1 MFIPRR
7 TTLFA
12 STTTADGSKCPL
24 LSAFQNDTSEQSA
37 TARNPAHHR
46 ADRRADDISDL
57 VILEPFDVV
66 QFNSRREILGNRVE
80 CHAQHLFVETRD
92 DVREHHVGVGG
103 HELFVHV
110 FEARHRHQS
119 RASAAAIEGVAEHRP
134 QDAEQP
140 RTHARRIA
148 QFLERTPRPPA
159 RVLHGVFGIAERH
172 GASRREAEEA
182 IEVRT
187 HKFLVTLLSQRDGTG
202 RNGGHTCGD
211 GGTPQTIPSVCAL
224 LDRLR
229 RFRQL
234 ACMSSSRFCLF
245 QPPVLR
251 GRRLAAARYRA
262 LMVVGLASAP
272 LGAQQPSLIGPGVS
286 AELARLREAQ
296 VTDVAYDLA
305 LRVSAGDTATGRVT
319 VSFTQRTPGDVVLDF
334 RGLSVNDGQING
346 SPWPELAA
354 AWNRHHL
361 VIPANRLRTGR
372 NSVQVAFATPVAQAG
387 ASIIRNRDVTDGNV
401 YLYTLLVP
409 SDANL
414 LFPCFDQPDL
424 KAKVRLSLTTP
435 SSWRALANG
444 AQIGADTAG
453 ALVTHRFTET
463 PRLSTYLIAFAAGPW
478 ASVTRSVATTT
489 RAAPVPVSLWMRQSR
504 RAEAESD
511 TLIAMNA
518 RALRWLGDWFGIP
531 YAFNKFDAL
540 LAPAFPFG
548 GMEHPGAVFYNEES
562 FIYRE
567 RPTMSQLL
575 GRQAT
580 TFHEVAHQWFGDYMT
595 MRWFDDL
602 WLKEGFAT
610 YMAARMQADLEPTSN
625 AWKTFY
631 LRNKPVAYATDATA
645 GTTPIWQQLGNLDQ
659 AKSNYGPIVYN
670 KAPGVIKQ
678 LEYLVGAAAFQR
690 GVQDFLRTHAYGN
703 GTWRELLGNVGRAAH
718 RDLTAWGQTWM
729 LRPGMPL
736 VEQRLTVRNGVVQ
749 RLALVQRAAQP
760 ALSGRGAWPLKV
772 QVLLYYANKPAVRL
786 PVEMRG
792 DTTVVTAAAGRP
804 APDFVFANDGDYGYA
819 IVLPDSVSV
828 QWLEQHI
835 GSVPDDFLRAML
847 WGSLWDLVR
856 EARLSPTRYAEM
868 VLRELPTERDE
879 QITGTLVGRLVTII
893 GRYTESAARDALLT
907 RTEPLLLRG
916 AADSSRSYGQRKTQ
930 LDAVIGLA
938 RSEASLQ
945 RLDRW
950 LDGDTAAGLA
960 LRPPTRWSIV
970 TRLVARTAP
979 TATTRLTA
987 EARRDSTSEGQRQA
1001 FVADAARPD
1010 SAHKR
1015 ALFTRWFADAALNEE
1030 WVTSSLR
1037 SFHDGDQA
1045 AMTRQYLVPALDTL
1059 PWIQQNRRIFFLGSW
1074 LGATLGGQSDAE
1086 ALQLVDRWLAVHPT
1100 LALDLQQK
1108 IRQNRDEL
1116 ERTVRIR
1123 DTFAPK

>member
-1 MFIPRR
+1 MYSLRSSRLRPPLFRGRVCIP
-7 TTLFA
+7 
-12 STTTADGSKCPL
+12 
-24 LSAFQNDTSEQSA
+24 
-37 TARNPAHHR
+37 
-46 ADRRADDISDL
+46 
-57 VILEPFDVV
+57 
-66 QFNSRREILGNRVE
+66 
-80 CHAQHLFVETRD
+80 FVLT
-92 DVREHHVGVGG
+92 
-103 HELFVHV
+103 
-110 FEARHRHQS
+110 
-119 RASAAAIEGVAEHRP
+119 AAILA
-134 QDAEQP
+134 A
-140 RTHARRIA
+140 
-148 QFLERTPRPPA
+148 
-159 RVLHGVFGIAERH
+159 
-172 GASRREAEEA
+172 
-182 IEVRT
+182 
-187 HKFLVTLLSQRDGTG
+187 GTVG
-202 RNGGHTCGD
+202 
-211 GGTPQTIPSVCAL
+211 
-224 LDRLR
+224 
-229 RFRQL
+229 
-234 ACMSSSRFCLF
+234 CLF
-245 QPPVLR
+245 P
-251 GRRLAAARYRA
+251 
-262 LMVVGLASAP
+262 SP
-272 LGAQQPSLIGPGVS
+272 LPAQRPSLTGPGVS
-286 AELARLREAQ
+286 AALARLRAAQ

-305 LRVSAGDTATGRVT
+305 LTVSAGDTATGRVT
-319 VSFTQRTPGDVVLDF
+319 VSFTQRTRGDVVLDF
-334 RGLSVNDGQING
+334 RGLSVSDGRING
-346 SPWPELAA
+346 AAWPAVGA

-361 VIPANRLRTGR
+361 VIPAARLRLGR
-372 NSVQVAFATPVAQAG
+372 NAVEVTFATPVAQAG

-435 SSWRALANG
+435 VAWRALANG
-444 AQIGADTAG
+444 AEIGTDTVG
-453 ALVTHRFTET
+453 PSVRHRFRETE
-463 PRLSTYLIAFAAGPW
+463 RLSTYLIAFAAGPW
-478 ASVTRSVATTT
+478 ASVTRTVATSTS
-489 RAAPVPVSLWMRQSR
+489 AAPVPVSLWMRQSR

-511 TLIAMNA
+511 TLIEMNA

-531 YAFNKFDAL
+531 YAFHKFDAL

-567 RPTMSQLL
+567 RATVSQLL

-580 TFHEVAHQWFGDYMT
+580 TFHEVAHQWFGDYLT

-670 KAPGVIKQ
+670 KAPGVLKQ
-678 LEYLVGAAAFQR
+678 LEYLVGATAFQR
-690 GVQDFLRTHAYGN
+690 GVQDFLRGHAYGN
-703 GTWRELLGNVGRAAH
+703 GTWRELLGSVGRAAR
-718 RDLTAWGQTWM
+718 RDLTAWGRAWM

-772 QVLLYYANKPAVRL
+772 QVLLYYANQPAVRL

-819 IVLPDSVSV
+819 IVLPDSMSV

-835 GSVPDDFLRAML
+835 GSVDDDFLRAML

-868 VLRELPTERDE
+868 VLRALPTERDE
-879 QITGTLVGRLVTII
+879 QITGTLVGRLVTVI
-893 GRYTESAARDALLT
+893 GRYSDDAAREALLA
-907 RTEPLLLRG
+907 RAEPLLLRG
-916 AADSSRSYGQRKTQ
+916 AADSARSYGQRKTQ
-930 LDAVIGLA
+930 LDAAIGVA
-938 RSEASLQ
+938 RSPASLQ

-979 TATTRLTA
+979 TAAARLAA

-1001 FVADAARPD
+1001 FVAEAARPD
-1010 SAHKR
+1010 SAQKR

-1037 SFHDGDQA
+1037 SFHDADQS
-1045 AMTRQYLVPALDTL
+1045 AMTLPYLVLALDTL

-1074 LGATLGGQSDAE
+1074 LGATIGGQGDAV
-1086 ALQLVDRWLAVHPT
+1086 ALQQIDRWLATHPA
-1100 LALDLQQK
+1100 LATDLQQK
-1108 IRQNRDEL
+1108 IRQSRDEL

-1123 DTFAPK
+1123 QTFAAGAVRP

>member
-1 MFIPRR
+1 M
-7 TTLFA
+7 
-12 STTTADGSKCPL
+12 
-24 LSAFQNDTSEQSA
+24 SAQS
-37 TARNPAHHR
+37 
-46 ADRRADDISDL
+46 
-57 VILEPFDVV
+57 
-66 QFNSRREILGNRVE
+66 
-80 CHAQHLFVETRD
+80 
-92 DVREHHVGVGG
+92 
-103 HELFVHV
+103 
-110 FEARHRHQS
+110 
-119 RASAAAIEGVAEHRP
+119 
-134 QDAEQP
+134 
-140 RTHARRIA
+140 
-148 QFLERTPRPPA
+148 
-159 RVLHGVFGIAERH
+159 
-172 GASRREAEEA
+172 
-182 IEVRT
+182 
-187 HKFLVTLLSQRDGTG
+187 
-202 RNGGHTCGD
+202 
-211 GGTPQTIPSVCAL
+211 
-224 LDRLR
+224 
-229 RFRQL
+229 
-234 ACMSSSRFCLF
+234 
-245 QPPVLR
+245 
-251 GRRLAAARYRA
+251 
-262 LMVVGLASAP
+262 
-272 LGAQQPSLIGPGVS
+272 PSLTGPGVS
-286 AELARLREAQ
+286 AELARLRGRQ
-296 VTDVAYDLA
+296 ISDVRYDLT
-305 LRVSAGDTATGRVT
+305 LTVSPGDTASGRVT
-319 VSFTQRTPGDVVLDF
+319 VSFTQRVPGDVVIDF
-334 RGLSVNDGQING
+334 RGLSVSNGRING
-346 SPWPELAA
+346 AAWPGADA

-361 VIPANRLRTGR
+361 VIPAARLHAGE
-372 NSVQVAFATPVAQAG
+372 NSVELAFATPVAQAG
-387 ASIIRNRDVTDGNV
+387 ASIIRNRDATDGNV

-424 KAKVRLSLTTP
+424 KARVRLSLTTP
-435 SSWRALANG
+435 STWRALANG
-444 AQIGADTAG
+444 APTGADTVG
-453 ALVTHRFTET
+453 AQITHRFAET
-463 PRLSTYLIAFAAGPW
+463 QRLSTYLIAFAAGPW

-489 RAAPVPVSLWMRQSR
+489 SASPVPVSLWMRQSR

-511 TLIAMNA
+511 TLIEMNA

-531 YAFNKFDAL
+531 YAFDKFDAL

-567 RPTMSQLL
+567 RPTVSQLL

-580 TFHEVAHQWFGDYMT
+580 TFHEVAHQWFGDYLT

-670 KAPGVIKQ
+670 KAPGVLKQ
-678 LEYLVGAAAFQR
+678 LEYLVGATAFQR

-703 GTWRELLGNVGRAAH
+703 GTWRELLGSVGRAAR
-718 RDLTAWGQTWM
+718 RDLTAWGQAWM

-772 QVLLYYANKPAVRL
+772 QVLLYYADQPAVRL

-792 DTTVVTAAAGRP
+792 DTTIVTAAAGRP

-828 QWLEQHI
+828 QWLERHI
-835 GSVPDDFLRAML
+835 GGVTDDFLRAML

-868 VLRELPTERDE
+868 VLRALPTERDE
-879 QITGTLVGRLVTII
+879 QITGTLVGRLVTVI
-893 GRYTESAARDALLT
+893 GRYSNDATRDTLLARA
-907 RTEPLLLRG
+907 EPLLLRG
-916 AADSSRSYGQRKTQ
+916 AADSAGSYGQRKTQ
-930 LDAVIGLA
+930 LDAAIGLA
-938 RSEASLQ
+938 RSPASLE

-950 LDGDTAAGLA
+950 LDGDSVAGLA

-979 TATTRLTA
+979 TASARLAA
-987 EARRDSTSEGQRQA
+987 EATRDSTSEGQRQA

-1015 ALFTRWFADAALNEE
+1015 ALFTRWFADVALNEE

-1037 SFHDGDQA
+1037 SFHDADQSA
-1045 AMTRQYLVPALDTL
+1045 LTQRYLVPALDTL

-1074 LGATLGGQSDAE
+1074 LGATIGGQGDAE
-1086 ALQLVDRWLAVHPT
+1086 ALLQIDRWLAAHPA
-1100 LALDLQQK
+1100 LAMDLRQK
-1108 IRQNRDEL
+1108 ILQSRDEL

-1123 DTFAPK
+1123 RAFGVGAFRP